1 MNVRNPWPD
10 ESATFERIHGASR
23 NLVQMTVARIS
34 LPLRPVDGPLLLIGI
49 VQLVLAT
56 LLAWRRW
63 NVPEARAL
71 IVYFA
76 ASSVG
81 TAAPGYTML
90 THGWLRALQ
99 PLITFTWFGLGSA
112 ALIWFAAVYPGTAA
126 SSTFRRTVAFAGP
139 LIAIIFGVV
148 YVASLFSAIVFAG
161 PLWITPQASRWFLL
175 ISQNVL
181 PALGFVAGLFATKGV
196 DRKRIAILLLFFVLG
211 EIGPLTLDYFYIS
224 GQRAYQLTLAS
235 PLLTTLLI
243 LDFGFVYMIFRHRL
257 FDISFVLNRT
267 AVYAA
272 ISTLLLP
279 LLLLGEWIAERFLT
293 GGSRTENALVQVGI
307 ALLLFVAAR
316 QMYDRIDRFVDRL
329 LFRERHENEDAL
341 RNFARHVRLLD
352 DERAIGDQT
361 VQTVCAHTDASWIA
375 LYRRDQNGDYVLTS
389 RQGDYALTPAQGDT
403 QLPSLVGR
411 NDPAVLALRADG
423 KVVDNL
429 RASVIREALVLP
441 AIGARGLGEFL
452 ACGPKRSGEA
462 YAPDERDA
470 LLQLAHGVAVAFD
483 AVRLNELETIVR
495 TRLQPAT

>member
-1 MNVRNPWPD
+1 V
-10 ESATFERIHGASR
+10 
-23 NLVQMTVARIS
+23 
-34 LPLRPVDGPLLLIGI
+34 LL
-49 VQLVLAT
+49 
-56 LLAWRRW
+56 
-63 NVPEARAL
+63 
-71 IVYFA
+71 
-76 ASSVG
+76 
-81 TAAPGYTML
+81 
-90 THGWLRALQ
+90 HGWSRALQ

-126 SSTFRRTVAFAGP
+126 SSTFRRAVAFAGP
-139 LIAIIFGVV
+139 LIAIILGAA
-148 YVASLFSAIVFAG
+148 YGASLFSASVFAG
-161 PLWITPQASRWFLL
+161 PLWVTPQTSRWFLL

-196 DRKRIAILLLFFVLG
+196 DRKRIAILFVFFMLG
-211 EIGPLTLDYFYIS
+211 ESGPLTLDYFFVS
-224 GQRAYQLTLAS
+224 GQRWYQINLAS

-272 ISTLLLP
+272 ISTMLVP
-279 LLLLGEWIAERFLT
+279 LLLVGEWGAEHILT

-329 LFRERHENEDAL
+329 LFRERHENEGAL

-352 DERAIGDQT
+352 EERAIGDQT
-361 VQTVCAHTDASWIA
+361 VQTICAHTDATWVA
-375 LYRRDQNGDYVLTS
+375 LYRRDAKGDYVLAS
-389 RQGDYALTPAQGDT
+389 RQGDT
-403 QLPSLVGR
+403 QPPSMVGR

-423 KVVDNL
+423 KVVENL
-429 RASVIREALVLP
+429 RASALQDALLLP

-452 ACGPKRSGEA
+452 VCGPKRSGET

-483 AVRLNELETIVR
+483 AVRLSELESENAR
-495 TRLQPAT
+495 FRAAPQPAT

>member
-1 MNVRNPWPD
+1 VLL
-10 ESATFERIHGASR
+10 HGSWK
-23 NLVQMTVARIS
+23 T
-34 LPLRPVDGPLLLIGI
+34 
-49 VQLVLAT
+49 
-56 LLAWRRW
+56 
-63 NVPEARAL
+63 
-71 IVYFA
+71 
-76 ASSVG
+76 
-81 TAAPGYTML
+81 
-90 THGWLRALQ
+90 LQ
-99 PLITFTWFGLGSA
+99 PFITFTWFGLGTA

-126 SSTFRRTVAFAGP
+126 SSTFRRAVAFAGP
-139 LIAIIFGVV
+139 LIAIVFGVA
-148 YVASLFSAIVFAG
+148 YGISLFSAIVFFG
-161 PLWITPQASRWFLL
+161 PFWVTPQTSRWLLL

-181 PALGFVAGLFATKGV
+181 PVLGFVAGLFATKGV
-196 DRKRIAILLLFFVLG
+196 DRKRIAILLLFFMLG
-211 EIGPLTLDYFYIS
+211 ESGPLILDYFYIT
-224 GQRAYQLTLAS
+224 GQRLYQLTFAS

-329 LFRERHENEDAL
+329 LFRERHENEGAL

-361 VQTVCAHTDASWIA
+361 VQTVCAHTDASWVA
-375 LYRRDQNGDYVLTS
+375 LYRRDASGDYVLAS
-389 RQGDYALTPAQGDT
+389 RQGDTQPPAM
-403 QLPSLVGR
+403 VGR

-423 KVVDNL
+423 KIVENQ
-429 RASVIREALVLP
+429 RASLLHDALLLP
-441 AIGARGLGEFL
+441 STGARGLGEFL

-483 AVRLNELETIVR
+483 ARRLTELENETA
-495 TRLQPAT
+495 RLRAAFQPAT